1 MAMTIDKLADETDR
15 AYGRYVKELRRKGFA
30 KKEQHYGN
38 IPESDLPGQTAIT
51 LQRIYKASQLKLDR
65 ECADPAQP
73 GLPVGEEWG
82 DGAHNDGSNDLE
94 DDSSTIEQ
102 QAAAMRETD
111 HSGGRKKKG
120 THLEVVG

>member
-1 MAMTIDKLADETDR
+1 MAITIDKLADETDR

-38 IPESDLPGQTAIT
+38 IPESDLPSQTAIT

-73 GLPVGEEWG
+73 SLPVGQEWG
-82 DGAHNDGSNDLE
+82 DGARRADDEAAGDE
-94 DDSSTIEQ
+94 DHSSTIEE

-111 HSGGRKKKG
+111 HSGGRKKKP
-120 THLEVVG
+120 THL